1 MLSKKFPQ
9 NWNKCKKEVAYTRRL
24 IQELAHVIMSNDNVI
39 KIQIVH
45 WLEEKEY
52 IYFSLVRFYIKYG
65 IFIFSLTYDKCL
77 LQQEVNVIWW

>member
-1 MLSKKFPQ
+1 
-9 NWNKCKKEVAYTRRL
+9 
-24 IQELAHVIMSNDNVI
+24 MSNDNVI

-77 LQQEVNVIWW
+77 LQQEVNVIW